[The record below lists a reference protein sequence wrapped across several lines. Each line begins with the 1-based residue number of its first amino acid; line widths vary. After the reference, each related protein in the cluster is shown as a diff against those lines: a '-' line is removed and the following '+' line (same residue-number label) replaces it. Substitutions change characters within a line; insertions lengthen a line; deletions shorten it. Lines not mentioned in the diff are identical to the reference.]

1 MGIVKKAKNLI
12 RKILFPGSALS
23 NPVIERAPSE
33 TDVPLQA
40 YVDLFGE
47 EAVRE
52 RRFYNVGGGTAFV
65 HPAWTVINHPSEHYG
80 KDYMDLQWDLMS
92 SQPMPIDEGKAK
104 VIFSRYTLEHVTD
117 DAVAHFLADAHRA
130 LAPGGYLR
138 LIVPDI
144 EIYYRAYLAKDP
156 ALFHRPGQVGES
168 FPNKKFLA
176 DPNKASFEQRFLW
189 TFASNASTLHPD
201 GAPERVSD
209 RELQEKLR
217 DLDFEAALNN
227 CSAKVSIEVQRRYPE
242 NHINWFSAAKLER
255 MMRAAGFQT
264 VYRSGLGES
273 KCPILRDVKLLES
286 RRPEIA
292 LYMEAVR

>member
-12 RKILFPGSALS
+12 RKVFFGGSAQPKPIQRL
-23 NPVIERAPSE
+23 PSE
-33 TDVPLQA
+33 SDVPLQN

-47 EAVRE
+47 ESVRE
-52 RRFYNVGGGTAFV
+52 RRFYNVGGGTQFV

-92 SQPMPIDEGKAK
+92 DKPMPIESGNAN

-117 DAVAHFLADAHRA
+117 AAVAHFLADAHRA

-138 LIVPDI
+138 IIVPDI

-176 DPNKASFEQRFLW
+176 DPNQASFQQRLLW

-201 GAPERVSD
+201 GAPERVTD
-209 RELQEKLR
+209 RELQEKLKQL
-217 DLDFEAALNN
+217 DLEAVLDY
-227 CSAKVSIEVQRRYPE
+227 CTAKVSIEVQRRYPE

-255 MMRAAGFQT
+255 MMRAARFQS
-264 VYRSGLGES
+264 VYQSAQGQS
-273 KCPILRDVKLLES
+273 KCPILRDVKLLEA

>member
-1 MGIVKKAKNLI
+1 MGVVKKAKGLVH
-12 RKILFPGSALS
+12 KIFFRGATQSK
-23 NPVIERAPSE
+23 PVQRVPSE

-40 YVDLFGE
+40 YIDLFGE

-52 RRFYNVGGGTAFV
+52 RRFYNVGGGTNFV
-65 HPAWTVINHPSEHYG
+65 HPAWTVIDHPSEHYG

-92 SQPMPIDEGKAK
+92 GKPMPIDKGKAK

-117 DAVAHFLADAHRA
+117 EAVAYFLADAHRV

-156 ALFHRPGQVGES
+156 ALFHRLGQVGES

-176 DPNKASFEQRFLW
+176 DPNQASFEQRFIW

-201 GAPERVSD
+201 GAPERLGD
-209 RELQEKLR
+209 QEFQEKLAKM
-217 DLDFEAALNN
+217 DLEAVLNY
-227 CSAKVSIEVQRRYPE
+227 CTAKVSIEVQRRYRQ
-242 NHINWFSAAKLER
+242 NHINWFSASKLER
-255 MMRAAGFQT
+255 MMRGAGFQL
-264 VYRSGLGES
+264 VYQSALGES
-273 KCPILRDVKLLES
+273 KCPILRDVKLLEA

-292 LYMEAVR
+292 LYMEAIR